1 MRKHERERRKKKERD
16 IVMNKEENVEV
27 KERGIEKI
35 QNIERGRE

>member
-1 MRKHERERRKKKERD
+1 MKETVRKKKERE